1 MLKSFRMF
9 ETQEEWD
16 NEVAKFQAGL
26 RKNLNDPNADL
37 AEHGARIIKARF
49 ADNMTHYLE
58 FGVYWFAVKK
68 VIQKYYPDAFG
79 DYFDEEMVKEYSG
92 KTDAHTL
99 VAAERFK
106 DFYRETYFQGNREFT
121 LEEDDDREYY
131 LSDPYFHSFL
141 KAERE
146 FFGDDWNDDDDE
158 DDEK

>member
-16 NEVAKFQAGL
+16 AEVAKTEAGL

-49 ADNMTHYLE
+49 AENSTHYLE
-58 FGVYWFAVKK
+58 FGVYWFAVKQ

-79 DYFDEEMVKEYSG
+79 DYFNEEMVQEYSG

-99 VAAERFK
+99 VAAEKFK
-106 DFYRETYFQGNREFT
+106 EMYRQTYFQGNRYFT
-121 LEEDDDREYY
+121 LEEDDDREYC
-131 LSDPYFHSFL
+131 LSDPYFRQMED
-141 KAERE
+141 AEKW
-146 FFGDDWNDDDDE
+146 FYGINDDFDDE
-158 DDEK
+158 EDEE